1 MTLKLSKDITD
12 EEFESFCNLN
22 DGTITEYHK
31 RLNRW
36 VIVSDS
42 IGNLLFISMKFAS
55 SLITVLIKKE
65 EQ

>member
-12 EEFESFCNLN
+12 QEFERFCNLN
-22 DGTITEYHK
+22 DGTITEYN
-31 RLNRW
+31 RSLNRW
-36 VIVSDS
+36 VIISDS

-55 SLITVLIKKE
+55 SLISVLIKKD